1 MQILVL
7 SPRVAPG
14 LLSLPAWDALRA
26 ADTVLAAVDD
36 PHVRA
41 IVSSGIAVTVSDAV
55 PPPSPTAAATVWIA
69 PTGDVAWARSMADD
83 LMSDAGADGAGTGVE
98 VVFGS
103 YDLPGSALID
113 VVEVIDRLR
122 RECPWTSEQTH
133 DSISHYVLE
142 EAHETLEA
150 LDSGDGDH
158 LREELGDLLMQVVLH
173 ARIAADGPA
182 HDGGGWDI
190 DDVAA
195 GIAAKLV
202 HRNPHV
208 FGDGEAT
215 TADEVDAAWQ
225 RLKAAE
231 KQRTSA
237 LEGIPPTLPAL
248 AYADKVVRRL
258 GHVDVSGDDLGS
270 RLLALVVEARSEG
283 LDAEETLRQTLR
295 LLG

>member
-14 LLSLPAWDALRA
+14 ILTLPAWDALRA
-26 ADTVLAAVDD
+26 ADTVRAAVDD

-41 IVSSGIAVTVSDAV
+41 IVAAGIAVDVVEAA
-55 PPPSPTAAATVWIA
+55 PSFAPGLVWIA
-69 PTGDVAWARSMADD
+69 PTGDVAWARTMADD
-83 LMSDAGADGAGTGVE
+83 LMSGQGDASGVE

-103 YDLPGSALID
+103 YDLPGSALLD
-113 VVEVIDRLR
+113 VVEVMDRLR
-122 RECPWTSEQTH
+122 RECPWTAEQTH
-133 DSISHYVLE
+133 DSLSHYLLE

-158 LREELGDLLMQVVLH
+158 LREELGDLLMQIVFH
-173 ARIAADGPA
+173 ARIAAETSP

-195 GIAAKLV
+195 GIAGKLV
-202 HRNPHV
+202 YRNPHV
-208 FGDGEAT
+208 FGDET
-215 TADEVDAAWQ
+215 VSSADEVDANWQ

-237 LEGIPPTLPAL
+237 LEGIPATLPAL
-248 AYADKVVRRL
+248 AYADKVVGRL
-258 GHVDVSGDDLGS
+258 GDVDVSGDDLGS
-270 RLLALVVEARSEG
+270 RLLALVVEARSSG
-283 LDAEETLRQTLR
+283 QDAEKTLRQAVR

>member
-14 LLSLPAWDALRA
+14 ILTLAAWDALRD

-41 IVSSGIAVTVSDAV
+41 IVASGIAVEIADRAPASAPGV
-55 PPPSPTAAATVWIA
+55 VWIA
-69 PTGDVAWARSMADD
+69 PTGDAAWARTIADD
-83 LMSDAGADGAGTGVE
+83 LMAGGDDASDVE

-103 YDLPGSALID
+103 YDLPGSALLD
-113 VVEVIDRLR
+113 VVEVMDRLR
-122 RECPWTSEQTH
+122 RECPWTAEQTH
-133 DSISHYVLE
+133 DSLSHYLLE

-158 LREELGDLLMQVVLH
+158 LREELGDLLMQIVFH
-173 ARIAADGPA
+173 ARIAAETPE
-182 HDGGGWDI
+182 HEGGGWDI

-195 GIAAKLV
+195 GIAAKLIY
-202 HRNPHV
+202 RNPHV
-208 FGDGEAT
+208 FADETVAS
-215 TADEVDAAWQ
+215 ADEVDANWQ
-225 RLKAAE
+225 RLKATE

-237 LEGIPPTLPAL
+237 LEGIPATLPAL
-248 AYADKVVRRL
+248 AYADKVVGRL

-270 RLLALVVEARSEG
+270 RLLALVVEARSTG
-283 LDAEETLRQTLR
+283 QDAEETLRQAVR
-295 LLG
+295 LLV